1 VPVLIASDIRWR
13 TNIFANCGTLGDVA
27 DVLGISEAVARK
39 HYAEWDQNR
48 QKRIAARMRVMRAGT
63 NQAHSKNGL

>member
-1 VPVLIASDIRWR
+1 M
-13 TNIFANCGTLGDVA
+13 GDVA

-63 NQAHSKNGL
+63 NQAHSKNRL